1 MRSTATGLTVLVAIS
16 LLAACSSTDDM
27 PSADGGEPPDV
38 DGGGAD
44 DEPPVPACATDL
56 VAELD
61 RLKVPGV
68 SAGIIAGGR
77 LVCTAVAGQAD
88 IEAGRAV
95 VPDTVFA
102 WASVSKTVTATAAMM
117 LAEEGAIDLDAD
129 IDDYLTFAVDN
140 PNCPAEPITVRQL
153 LTHTSSIRDNGVI
166 YDRSYV
172 IGDSPIALGDFVRG
186 YLVPGGD
193 YYDADGNFKADCPG
207 EVNVYSNI
215 AVGLL
220 GHVVEEVSGTSFEE
234 LCRQRIFAPLEMDQ
248 TSFRL
253 ADLEVDGIA
262 MPYDGRDTFR
272 PHGHNGFPTF
282 PDGLLRTSVPHLAR
296 FLAMFAELGVYRGQR
311 LLSEATATEMRRVQ
325 IPDLDDT
332 QALIWYY
339 DEFGDRSD
347 LLGHDGD
354 DPGTASLMFF
364 DPATGDGA
372 LLVANGIWVQSE
384 ANALL
389 GALFAE
395 AKAY

>member
-220 GHVVEEVSGTSFEE
+220 GHVVEEVSGTPFEE

-253 ADLEVDGIA
+253 ADLDVAGVA

-272 PHGHNGFPTF
+272 PHGHNGFPTI

-339 DEFGDRSD
+339 DDYGDRSG

-364 DPATGDGA
+364 DPSTGDGA
-372 LLVANGIWVQSE
+372 LLVANGIWVQAE

>member
-1 MRSTATGLTVLVAIS
+1 
-16 LLAACSSTDDM
+16 
-27 PSADGGEPPDV
+27 
-38 DGGGAD
+38 
-44 DEPPVPACATDL
+44 
-56 VAELD
+56 
-61 RLKVPGV
+61 V

-77 LVCTAVAGQAD
+77 LVCTAVAGQAN

-117 LAEEGAIDLDAD
+117 LVEEGAIDLDAD
-129 IDDYLTFAVDN
+129 VDDYLTFPVDN
-140 PNCPAEPITVRQL
+140 PNCPDEPITVRQL

-193 YYDADGNFKADCPG
+193 YYDAEGNFKTDCPG
-207 EVNVYSNI
+207 QVNVYSNI

-220 GHVVEEVSGTSFEE
+220 GHVVEEVSGTPFEE
-234 LCRQRIFAPLEMDQ
+234 LCRQRIFAPLGMDQ
-248 TSFRL
+248 SSFRL
-253 ADLEVDGIA
+253 ADLDLDGVA

-272 PHGHNGFPTF
+272 PHGHNGFPTIS
-282 PDGLLRTSVPHLAR
+282 DGLLRTSVPHLAR
-296 FLAMFAELGVYRGQR
+296 FLAMFAELGVYRGER
-311 LLSEATATEMRRVQ
+311 LLSEATAIEMRRVQ

-339 DEFGDRSD
+339 DDYGDRSD

-354 DPGTASLMFF
+354 DPGTSALMFF
-364 DPATGDGA
+364 DPETGDGA
-372 LLVANGIWVQSE
+372 LLVANGIWVQAE

-389 GALFAE
+389 GTLFAE
-395 AKAY
+395 AKDY